1 MKLPVFVDVCPLT
14 DGRVIYRLI
23 DSTPREIGQM
33 VDIETA
39 NAVRAA
45 VNASGTDEAV
55 QRVLADSQASID
67 AAWAEVEKVRQ
78 YFHLE
83 MAKLQSGIKR
93 RDEIFNKIGI
103 NPFTGKQEVPNE

>member
-1 MKLPVFVDVCPLT
+1 MKLPVQVDICPLT

-23 DSTPREIGQM
+23 DSTPREIGQLA
-33 VDIETA
+33 DIETA

-45 VNASGTDEAV
+45 VNAAGTDEAV

-78 YFHLE
+78 YFQLE

-93 RDEIFNKIGI
+93 RDEIFKKIGI
-103 NPFTGKQEVPNE
+103 NPFTGKQEVTNE